1 MRTKCVCVPRQ
12 MCNWVRRTCVIAVA
26 VGADSELPCAG
37 RWIPRREATGPKTI
51 AQIRAEA
58 KKEGIVM
65 GDIPP
70 PRGGPMMDPR
80 GGPGMRGGMGGMDP
94 RMRGDMRGGF
104 PGMMGGPGGRPGM
117 MDDRMGGRGDDRMR
131 GGGSFAMGDDAAD
144 GMEPLPQRPRRA
156 FGVKSRE
163 SAGGAGGA
171 GGVGGAPPADSAAA
185 APGEGP
191 PHGGT
196 TIVSR
201 TVGLTSG
208 FLGPS
213 DLGVLRT

>member
-1 MRTKCVCVPRQ
+1 
-12 MCNWVRRTCVIAVA
+12 
-26 VGADSELPCAG
+26 
-37 RWIPRREATGPKTI
+37 
-51 AQIRAEA
+51 
-58 KKEGIVM
+58 
-65 GDIPP
+65 
-70 PRGGPMMDPR
+70 
-80 GGPGMRGGMGGMDP
+80 MGGMDP

-104 PGMMGGPGGRPGM
+104 PGMMDGPGGRPGM